1 MHSARG
7 TEPTREG
14 ADHQPKGEQQRL
26 STQIPLAGKAACYQQ
41 SPRKG
46 QCLRSLAILEWQKT
60 LLNSLL
66 IFGCCHQ
73 NFSFYFS
80 SFYYLP
86 PLQFGIKFPI
96 TQRKT
101 GPQWAEDAPTQI
113 LVPLFFQPQ
122 KQGKIFGNDYWN
134 QRLFYLFCIWDIPG
148 GLHTS
153 QMESLTGCSKGKQ
166 TENEE

>member
-26 STQIPLAGKAACYQQ
+26 STQIPLAGTAACYQQ

-86 PLQFGIKFPI
+86 PLQFGIKFFI
-96 TQRKT
+96 TQRNT

-122 KQGKIFGNDYWN
+122 NKEKFLLWLLEPKAFLPFLHLGYPRRAPHLSDGVPNRMQ
-134 QRLFYLFCIWDIPG
+134 QR
-148 GLHTS
+148 
-153 QMESLTGCSKGKQ
+153 
-166 TENEE
+166 